1 MIVTS
6 VGCPALRQLKLC
18 CHAVKHFRPTCQW
31 RETEGLKAYIFVDD
45 ESRIIETHFHF
56 IDSIIV
62 FLTMIIE
69 NVEALKSWLAKLL
82 EPICDADPSALANY
96 VVALVK
102 KDKPEKDLKA
112 LCADQLEVFLQ
123 KETTGFVD
131 KLFESL
137 TTKNYLGN
145 PAAKEVP
152 KEEVKPPA
160 VKAETVEAETL
171 EEERENR
178 RRRSPLR
185 NRPDF
190 NDARGRDDRRRDER
204 KRRDFDRH
212 GKSGGESNRERERHE
227 RRRGSPRG
235 RSYSRSLSRSRSG
248 SRGKSR
254 DREHRGGRDFKS
266 KFELERKDTDCYN
279 SSNKSGSQQQQQQQ
293 QQHPPPLLPLPTPP
307 HQFSSTSSAGVSGA
321 GGVPIVTPAH
331 LPDSTTDSWSGYYGT
346 QRLDGAGK
354 TFGSKSVSLK
364 QRCRDYDEKGFCV
377 RGDLCPFDHGN
388 DPLIVDDVNLPN
400 MIPFPPPPVMPPTG
414 LPRPP
419 ITEPPPPL
427 RMPAMPP
434 FGQPPPPGV
443 FPMSGPP
450 LIATSGI
457 DTPNHQTAI
466 TSSPPIGPP
475 GVGRPPPTLPPPPSP
490 SSSVSLRPQYVQSE
504 YNYDPEGYNPESP
517 GLTAA
522 GRNPYRQFIPRVQT
536 QRSNLIGLTSNEG
549 QGSRAANIVIQTEPA
564 TAASTPGNNV
574 CRFNAEQDNRKR
586 TIGPST
592 AEGPIVKKPW
602 MEKPNFNNQHKNT
615 FPKRCYY
622 VNTKLEVRKIPRDLN
637 NIAKL
642 NEHFSK
648 FGTIVNIQVVFGGD
662 PEAALIQYTKN
673 EEARRA
679 ISSTEAVLNNRFIR
693 VYWHREPGTNVTGLQ
708 EQSSGSQP
716 AGSAASPALLQQ
728 QQQHGN
734 MHKGIKQHSP
744 AAYVLNNIVPK
755 HCVPALPG
763 LAAGTR
769 LDGLNPNADALT
781 VVPAL
786 TNPQKSPYTSTGL
799 KSSSK
804 SFGRTGKALEAQEV
818 LKKKQEAIKL
828 QQDMRKKKQE
838 MLKTQMECQKAL
850 INRLDKNRG
859 MKPEERANI
868 MKTLKELTEKIAQLQ
883 NEMNPASQAQKELLD
898 AELDFH
904 KKMSSGEDTTDLKR
918 KLGQLQVE
926 ATRLG
931 LIRSPAGRGRGRGK
945 MALEP
950 GLVHVGRGR
959 GRSREMMARCGS
971 VNRMVVD
978 HRPRALAI
986 LGVTQE
992 EKEELM
998 PHFVNFG
1005 EIEDFRDQDAN
1016 SVVMTFKTRSEAENA
1031 ANQGA
1036 KFKGRVLQISW
1047 YKPKTPSVATEPEEE
1062 EAKDDDTTKEAS
1074 SYLPGEEEEEEEEDD
1089 DEDDEYESRS
1099 WRR

>member
-1 MIVTS
+1 M
-6 VGCPALRQLKLC
+6 L
-18 CHAVKHFRPTCQW
+18 
-31 RETEGLKAYIFVDD
+31 
-45 ESRIIETHFHF
+45 
-56 IDSIIV
+56 ID
-62 FLTMIIE
+62 

-102 KDKPEKDLKA
+102 KDKPESELKA
-112 LCADQLEVFLQ
+112 LCADQLDVFLQ
-123 KETTGFVD
+123 KETVGFVD

-145 PAAKEVP
+145 PPAKETP
-152 KEEVKPPA
+152 KEEVKQPP
-160 VKAETVEAETL
+160 VKLDVVEAETA

-185 NRPDF
+185 NRSDF
-190 NDARGRDDRRRDER
+190 NDSRSRDDRRRDER

-212 GKSGGESNRERERHE
+212 GKSGSDSHRERERHE

-235 RSYSRSLSRSRSG
+235 RSYSRSRSRSRSG

-254 DREHRGGRDFKS
+254 DREHRGGRDFKPNNQRQDGDS
-266 KFELERKDTDCYN
+266 GKPFG
-279 SSNKSGSQQQQQQQ
+279 NKN
-293 QQHPPPLLPLPTPP
+293 
-307 HQFSSTSSAGVSGA
+307 A
-321 GGVPIVTPAH
+321 
-331 LPDSTTDSWSGYYGT
+331 
-346 QRLDGAGK
+346 
-354 TFGSKSVSLK
+354 SLK

-377 RGDLCPFDHGN
+377 RA
-388 DPLIVDDVNLPN
+388 
-400 MIPFPPPPVMPPTG
+400 G
-414 LPRPP
+414 LPMPP
-419 ITEPPPPL
+419 ITEPPPSL
-427 RMPAMPP
+427 RIPSMPP
-434 FGQPPPPGV
+434 PYGQPPPPGI
-443 FPMSGPP
+443 FPMPRPP

-457 DTPNHQTAI
+457 DTPNHQSAI

-475 GVGRPPPTLPPPPSP
+475 GVGMPPTLPPPRPPPPS
-490 SSSVSLRPQYVQSE
+490 SASSVSLRPQYVQSE

-517 GLTAA
+517 GLTT
-522 GRNPYRQFIPRVQT
+522 GRNSYRQFIPRVQT
-536 QRSNLIGLTSNEG
+536 QRSNLIGLTSSEG
-549 QGSRAANIVIQTEPA
+549 QSSRAANIVIQTEPA
-564 TAASTPGNNV
+564 TSASTPGSNV
-574 CRFNAEQDNRKR
+574 SRFNAEQDNRKR
-586 TIGPST
+586 SMGPNA
-592 AEGPIVKKPW
+592 AEGPPAKKPW
-602 MEKPNFNNQHKNT
+602 MDKPGFNNQHKT
-615 FPKRCYY
+615 SFPKRNHY
-622 VNTKLEVRKIPRDLN
+622 VNTKLEVRKIPRELN

-662 PEAALIQYTKN
+662 PEAALIQYTMN

-679 ISSTEAVLNNRFIR
+679 ISSIEAVLNNRFIR
-693 VYWHREPGTNVTGLQ
+693 VYWHRESGANTTGLQQQ
-708 EQSSGSQP
+708 EQSSGTQL
-716 AGSAASPALLQQ
+716 AASGLSQGP
-728 QQQHGN
+728 QHSSL
-734 MHKGIKQHSP
+734 HKGIKQHNP
-744 AAYVLNNIVPK
+744 AAYVLNKIVPK
-755 HCVPALPG
+755 HRLPAAPVTTATSKPDSLSPSS
-763 LAAGTR
+763 
-769 LDGLNPNADALT
+769 DT
-781 VVPAL
+781 VTVASAL
-786 TNPQKSPYTSTGL
+786 TNIQKGPYISTSL

-804 SFGRTGKALEAQEV
+804 SLGKTAKALEAQEV
-818 LKKKQEAIKL
+818 LKKKQEALKL
-828 QQDMRKKKQE
+828 QQDMTKKKQE
-838 MLKTQMECQKAL
+838 MLKTQIECQKAL
-850 INRLDKNRG
+850 INRLEKNRG
-859 MKPEERANI
+859 MKPEERANV

-883 NEMNPASQAQKELLD
+883 NEMNPASQASSAKPNHSQPKTKTDAQKELLD

-904 KKMSSGEDTTDLKR
+904 KKMNTGEDTTDLKR

-931 LIRSPAGRGRGRGK
+931 LIRPPAGRGRGRGK

-950 GLVHVGRGR
+950 GAMHMSRGR
-959 GRSREMMARCGS
+959 GRSRDMMARSGT

-998 PHFVNFG
+998 PHFVKFG
-1005 EIEDFRDQDAN
+1005 EIEDLRDQDAT

-1047 YKPKTPSVATEPEEE
+1047 YKPKIPSVSAEPEEE
-1062 EAKDDDTTKEAS
+1062 EAKEEDNAKEAS

>member
-1 MIVTS
+1 
-6 VGCPALRQLKLC
+6 
-18 CHAVKHFRPTCQW
+18 
-31 RETEGLKAYIFVDD
+31 
-45 ESRIIETHFHF
+45 
-56 IDSIIV
+56 
-62 FLTMIIE
+62 MIIE

-102 KDKPEKDLKA
+102 KDKPEKELKA
-112 LCADQLEVFLQ
+112 LCADQLDVFLQ
-123 KETTGFVD
+123 KETVGFVD
-131 KLFESL
+131 KLFECL

-145 PAAKEVP
+145 PAAKEAP
-152 KEEVKPPA
+152 KEEIKPPA
-160 VKAETVEAETL
+160 AKSDVVEVRIVG
-171 EEERENR
+171 RELVWPHLN
-178 RRRSPLR
+178 SE
-185 NRPDF
+185 NKY
-190 NDARGRDDRRRDER
+190 RDDRRRDDR

-212 GKSGGESNRERERHE
+212 GKSSSDSHRERERHE

-235 RSYSRSLSRSRSG
+235 RSYSRSRSRSRSRSG

-266 KFELERKDTDCYN
+266 KFEVERKDTDGYN
-279 SSNKSGSQQQQQQQ
+279 SSATSGSQQQ
-293 QQHPPPLLPLPTPP
+293 HPSPLLPLPTPP
-307 HQFSSTSSAGVSGA
+307 HPFSSSSSSSAGVSGP
-321 GGVPIVTPAH
+321 GGGPVATPAH
-331 LPDSTTDSWSGYYGT
+331 LPDSTTDSWSGYYGA
-346 QRLDGAGK
+346 QRQDGVGK
-354 TFGSKSVSLK
+354 PFSNKTPSLK

-377 RGDLCPFDHGN
+377 RGDLCPFDHGS

-400 MIPFPPPPVMPPTG
+400 MIPFPPPPVMPPAG
-414 LPRPP
+414 LPMPP

-427 RMPAMPP
+427 RMPSMPP
-434 FGQPPPPGV
+434 YGQPPPPGV
-443 FPMSGPP
+443 FPMTGPP

-457 DTPNHQTAI
+457 DTPNHQSAI
-466 TSSPPIGPP
+466 TSSPSIGPP
-475 GVGRPPPTLPPPPSP
+475 GVGLPPTLPPPPPPPPP
-490 SSSVSLRPQYVQSE
+490 SSASSVSLRPQYVQSE

-517 GLTAA
+517 GLTTA
-522 GRNPYRQFIPRVQT
+522 GRNQYRQFIPRVQT

-564 TAASTPGNNV
+564 TVPSTPGNNAT
-574 CRFNAEQDNRKR
+574 RFNTEQDSRKR

-592 AEGPIVKKPW
+592 TDGPAAKKPW
-602 MEKPNFNNQHKNT
+602 MDKPNFNNQHKNI
-615 FPKRCYY
+615 FPKRNHY
-622 VNTKLEVRKIPRDLN
+622 VNTKLEVRKIPRELN
-637 NIAKL
+637 NITKL

-679 ISSTEAVLNNRFIR
+679 ISSIEAVLNNRFIR
-693 VYWHREPGTNVTGLQ
+693 VYWHREPGTNATGQ
-708 EQSSGSQP
+708 QDQSAGIQA
-716 AGSAASPALLQQ
+716 AGSAPSQVAS
-728 QQQHGN
+728 
-734 MHKGIKQHSP
+734 
-744 AAYVLNNIVPK
+744 
-755 HCVPALPG
+755 
-763 LAAGTR
+763 
-769 LDGLNPNADALT
+769 
-781 VVPAL
+781 AL
-786 TNPQKSPYTSTGL
+786 TNTQKSSYASIAL

-804 SFGRTGKALEAQEV
+804 SLGKTGKALEAQEA
-818 LKKKQEAIKL
+818 LKKKQEALKL

-838 MLKTQMECQKAL
+838 MLQTQIECQKAL
-850 INRLDKNRG
+850 INRLEKNRG

-868 MKTLKELTEKIAQLQ
+868 MKTLKELTEKITQMQ
-883 NEMNPASQAQKELLD
+883 NEMNPASQVLPGGKPNHSQPKTKTDAQKELLD

-931 LIRSPAGRGRGRGK
+931 LIRPPAGRGRGRGK
-945 MALEP
+945 MAAEP
-950 GLVHVGRGR
+950 GAMHVGRGR
-959 GRSREMMARCGS
+959 SRSRDMMARGGA

-998 PHFVNFG
+998 PHFVKFG
-1005 EIEDFRDQDAN
+1005 EIEELRDQDAT

-1036 KFKGRVLQISW
+1036 KFKGRILQISW
-1047 YKPKTPSVATEPEEE
+1047 YKPKTPSVTTEPEEE
-1062 EAKDDDTTKEAS
+1062 EAKDEDNT
-1074 SYLPGEEEEEEEEDD
+1074 EEEEEEEDD

>member
-1 MIVTS
+1 
-6 VGCPALRQLKLC
+6 
-18 CHAVKHFRPTCQW
+18 
-31 RETEGLKAYIFVDD
+31 
-45 ESRIIETHFHF
+45 
-56 IDSIIV
+56 
-62 FLTMIIE
+62 MIIE

-102 KDKPEKDLKA
+102 KDKPEKELKA
-112 LCADQLEVFLQ
+112 LCADQLDVFLQ

-131 KLFESL
+131 KLFECL

-145 PAAKEVP
+145 PAAKEAP

-160 VKAETVEAETL
+160 VKSDVVEAETP

-185 NRPDF
+185 NRSDF
-190 NDARGRDDRRRDER
+190 NESRSRDDRRRDER

-212 GKSGGESNRERERHE
+212 LKSVSDSHREWERHE

-235 RSYSRSLSRSRSG
+235 RSYSRSRSRSRSG

-279 SSNKSGSQQQQQQQ
+279 SSTTSGSQQQQQQQQ

-307 HQFSSTSSAGVSGA
+307 HPFSSSSSAGVSGA
-321 GGVPIVTPAH
+321 GGVPIATAAH

-346 QRLDGAGK
+346 QRQDGVAK
-354 TFGSKSVSLK
+354 PFINKVASLK

-400 MIPFPPPPVMPPTG
+400 MIPFPPPPVMPPVG
-414 LPRPP
+414 LPMPP

-427 RMPAMPP
+427 RMPSMPP
-434 FGQPPPPGV
+434 YGQPPPPGV
-443 FPMSGPP
+443 FPMAGPP

-457 DTPNHQTAI
+457 DTPNHQSAI

-475 GVGRPPPTLPPPPSP
+475 GVGLPPTLLPPPPPPPPPSS

-536 QRSNLIGLTSNEG
+536 QRSNLIGLTSSEG

-564 TAASTPGNNV
+564 TAASTPGSNMS
-574 CRFNAEQDNRKR
+574 RFNTEQDNRKR
-586 TIGPST
+586 TMGPST
-592 AEGPIVKKPW
+592 AEGPAAKKPW
-602 MEKPNFNNQHKNT
+602 MEKPGFNNQHKSS
-615 FPKRCYY
+615 FPKRYHY
-622 VNTKLEVRKIPRDLN
+622 VNTKLEVRKIPRELN
-637 NIAKL
+637 NITKL

-693 VYWHREPGTNVTGLQ
+693 VYWHREPGTNATGLQQQ
-708 EQSSGSQP
+708 EQSSGSLA
-716 AGSAASPALLQQ
+716 AGSAPGQAP
-728 QQQHGN
+728 QHGN
-734 MHKGIKQHSP
+734 MHKQGIKQHNP
-744 AAYVLNNIVPK
+744 AAYVLNNTQPK
-755 HCVPALPG
+755 HRLLA
-763 LAAGTR
+763 AAGTTATTKP
-769 LDGLNPNADALT
+769 DSLNPNTEAVT

-786 TNPQKSPYTSTGL
+786 TNTQKGSYSSTAL

-804 SFGRTGKALEAQEV
+804 SLGKTGKALEAQEV
-818 LKKKQEAIKL
+818 LKKKQEALKL

-838 MLKTQMECQKAL
+838 MLKTQIECQKAL
-850 INRLDKNRG
+850 INRLEKNRG

-883 NEMNPASQAQKELLD
+883 NEMHPASQVSSAKPNHSQHKTKTDAQKELLD

-931 LIRSPAGRGRGRGK
+931 LIRPQAGRGRGRGK
-945 MALEP
+945 MALEL
-950 GLVHVGRGR
+950 GSMHVGRGR
-959 GRSREMMARCGS
+959 GRS
-971 VNRMVVD
+971 RMVVD

-998 PHFVNFG
+998 PHFVKFG
-1005 EIEDFRDQDAN
+1005 EIEDVRDQDAN
-1016 SVVMTFKTRSEAENA
+1016 SVVMTFKTRNEAENA

-1047 YKPKTPSVATEPEEE
+1047 YKPKTPSVTTEPEEE
-1062 EAKDDDTTKEAS
+1062 EAKDEDNTEAS
-1074 SYLPGEEEEEEEEDD
+1074 SYLPGEEEEEEEEEDD

>member
-1 MIVTS
+1 LS
-6 VGCPALRQLKLC
+6 CRN
-18 CHAVKHFRPTCQW
+18 
-31 RETEGLKAYIFVDD
+31 
-45 ESRIIETHFHF
+45 
-56 IDSIIV
+56 IDSP
-62 FLTMIIE
+62 F
-69 NVEALKSWLAKLL
+69 EAKV
-82 EPICDADPSALANY
+82 CDADPSALANY

-102 KDKPEKDLKA
+102 KDKPEKELKA
-112 LCADQLEVFLQ
+112 LCADQLDVFLQ
-123 KETTGFVD
+123 KETVGFVD
-131 KLFESL
+131 KLFECL

-145 PAAKEVP
+145 PAAKEAP
-152 KEEVKPPA
+152 KEEIKPPA
-160 VKAETVEAETL
+160 VKSDVVEVSW
-171 EEERENR
+171 ERCFWPHLN
-178 RRRSPLR
+178 
-185 NRPDF
+185 PD
-190 NDARGRDDRRRDER
+190 NKYRDDRRRDER

-212 GKSGGESNRERERHE
+212 GKSSSDSHRERERHE

-235 RSYSRSLSRSRSG
+235 RSYSRSRSRSRSRSG

-254 DREHRGGRDFKS
+254 DREHRGDFKS
-266 KFELERKDTDCYN
+266 KFEVERKDTDAYN
-279 SSNKSGSQQQQQQQ
+279 SSTTSGSQQQ
-293 QQHPPPLLPLPTPP
+293 HPSPLLPLPLPLPTPP
-307 HQFSSTSSAGVSGA
+307 HPFSSSSSSSAG
-321 GGVPIVTPAH
+321 GGPVATLAH

-346 QRLDGAGK
+346 QRQDGVGK
-354 TFGSKSVSLK
+354 PFSNKSASLK

-377 RGDLCPFDHGN
+377 RGDLCPFDHGS

-400 MIPFPPPPVMPPTG
+400 IIPFPPPPVMPPTG
-414 LPRPP
+414 LPMPP
-419 ITEPPPPL
+419 ITEPPPSL
-427 RMPAMPP
+427 RMPSMPP
-434 FGQPPPPGV
+434 YGQPPPPGI
-443 FPMSGPP
+443 FPMAGPP

-457 DTPNHQTAI
+457 DTPNHQSAI

-475 GVGRPPPTLPPPPSP
+475 GVGLPPTLPPPPPPPPPSS

-536 QRSNLIGLTSNEG
+536 QRSNLIGLTSSEG

-564 TAASTPGNNV
+564 TATSTPGSNAT
-574 CRFNAEQDNRKR
+574 RFNTEQDSRKR
-586 TIGPST
+586 TIGPIT
-592 AEGPIVKKPW
+592 TDGPAAKKPW
-602 MEKPNFNNQHKNT
+602 MEKPSFNNQHKGI
-615 FPKRCYY
+615 FPKRNHY

-637 NIAKL
+637 NITKL

-679 ISSTEAVLNNRFIR
+679 ISSIEAVLNNRFIR
-693 VYWHREPGTNVTGLQ
+693 VYWHREPGTNTTGQ
-708 EQSSGSQP
+708 QDQSSGSQA
-716 AGSAASPALLQQ
+716 AGS
-728 QQQHGN
+728 
-734 MHKGIKQHSP
+734 GIKQHNP
-744 AAYVLNNIVPK
+744 AAYVLNKTVPK
-755 HCVPALPG
+755 QHLTA
-763 LAAGTR
+763 AAGTIATTKP
-769 LDGLNPNADALT
+769 DTLNPNTDT

-786 TNPQKSPYTSTGL
+786 TNTQKSSYTPTAL

-804 SFGRTGKALEAQEV
+804 SLGKTGKALEAQEA
-818 LKKKQEAIKL
+818 LKKKQEALKL

-838 MLKTQMECQKAL
+838 MLKTQIECQKAL
-850 INRLDKNRG
+850 INRLEKNRG

-868 MKTLKELTEKIAQLQ
+868 MKTLKELTEKITQMQ
-883 NEMNPASQAQKELLD
+883 NEMNPASQVLPGGKTNHSQPKTKTDAQKELLD

-926 ATRLG
+926 VIHA
-931 LIRSPAGRGRGRGK
+931 SGRNRD
-945 MALEP
+945 
-950 GLVHVGRGR
+950 
-959 GRSREMMARCGS
+959 MMARGGV

-998 PHFVNFG
+998 PHFVKFG
-1005 EIEDFRDQDAN
+1005 EIEELRDQDAN

-1047 YKPKTPSVATEPEEE
+1047 YKPKTPSVTTEPEEE
-1062 EAKDDDTTKEAS
+1062 EAKD
-1074 SYLPGEEEEEEEEDD
+1074 EDNAVRHIT
-1089 DEDDEYESRS
+1089 YKHT
-1099 WRR
+1099 

>member
-1 MIVTS
+1 
-6 VGCPALRQLKLC
+6 
-18 CHAVKHFRPTCQW
+18 
-31 RETEGLKAYIFVDD
+31 
-45 ESRIIETHFHF
+45 
-56 IDSIIV
+56 
-62 FLTMIIE
+62 MIIE

-102 KDKPEKDLKA
+102 KDKPEKELKA
-112 LCADQLEVFLQ
+112 LCADQLDVFLQ

-131 KLFESL
+131 KLFECL
-137 TTKNYLGN
+137 TTKNYLGI

-160 VKAETVEAETL
+160 VKSDVVEAENP

-185 NRPDF
+185 NF
-190 NDARGRDDRRRDER
+190 NESRSRDDRRRDER

-212 GKSGGESNRERERHE
+212 GKSGNDSHRERE

-235 RSYSRSLSRSRSG
+235 RSYSRSRSRSRSG

-279 SSNKSGSQQQQQQQ
+279 SSNTSGSQQQ
-293 QQHPPPLLPLPTPP
+293 HPSPLLPTPP
-307 HQFSSTSSAGVSGA
+307 HPFSSSPSAGVSGP
-321 GGVPIVTPAH
+321 GGVPVVTPAH

-346 QRLDGAGK
+346 QRQDVVCKPFSNK
-354 TFGSKSVSLK
+354 TVTLK

-400 MIPFPPPPVMPPTG
+400 MIPFPPPPVMPPAG
-414 LPRPP
+414 LPMPP

-434 FGQPPPPGV
+434 YGQPPPPGV
-443 FPMSGPP
+443 FPMTGPP
-450 LIATSGI
+450 LIVTSGI

-475 GVGRPPPTLPPPPSP
+475 GVGLPPTLPPPPPPPSS

-522 GRNPYRQFIPRVQT
+522 GRNPYRQFIPRVHT

-564 TAASTPGNNV
+564 TAASTPGSNMS
-574 CRFNAEQDNRKR
+574 RFNTEQDSRKR
-586 TIGPST
+586 TVVPST
-592 AEGPIVKKPW
+592 AEGPAAKKSW
-602 MEKPNFNNQHKNT
+602 LEKPSFNNQHKNT
-615 FPKRCYY
+615 FPKRYHY
-622 VNTKLEVRKIPRDLN
+622 VNTKLEVRKIPRELN
-637 NIAKL
+637 NITKL

-679 ISSTEAVLNNRFIR
+679 ISSIEAVLNNRFIR
-693 VYWHREPGTNVTGLQ
+693 VYWHREPGTNNTGLQ
-708 EQSSGSQP
+708 QPEQSSGSQL
-716 AGSAASPALLQQ
+716 AGSVPNQGLQ
-728 QQQHGN
+728 HSN

-744 AAYVLNNIVPK
+744 AAYVLNKTVPK
-755 HCVPALPG
+755 HHQQALPG
-763 LAAGTR
+763 VTVATKPGS
-769 LDGLNPNADALT
+769 LNTDAVT

-786 TNPQKSPYTSTGL
+786 TNTQKGPYTSTAL

-804 SFGRTGKALEAQEV
+804 SFGKTGKALEAQEV
-818 LKKKQEAIKL
+818 LKKKQEALKL
-828 QQDMRKKKQE
+828 QQDMRKQKQE
-838 MLKTQMECQKAL
+838 MLKTQIECQKAL
-850 INRLDKNRG
+850 INRLEKNRG

-904 KKMSSGEDTTDLKR
+904 KKMTSGEDTTDLKR

-931 LIRSPAGRGRGRGK
+931 LIRPPAGRGRGRGK
-945 MALEP
+945 MALEH
-950 GLVHVGRGR
+950 GSVHVGRGR
-959 GRSREMMARCGS
+959 GRSREVMARSGT

-992 EKEELM
+992 EKDELM
-998 PHFVNFG
+998 PHFVKFG
-1005 EIEDFRDQDAN
+1005 EVEDVRDHDAN

-1047 YKPKTPSVATEPEEE
+1047 YKPKTPSVTTEPEEE
-1062 EAKDDDTTKEAS
+1062 EAKDEDNAKEAS
-1074 SYLPGEEEEEEEEDD
+1074 SYLPGEEEEEEEDD

>member
-1 MIVTS
+1 
-6 VGCPALRQLKLC
+6 
-18 CHAVKHFRPTCQW
+18 
-31 RETEGLKAYIFVDD
+31 
-45 ESRIIETHFHF
+45 
-56 IDSIIV
+56 
-62 FLTMIIE
+62 MIIE

-102 KDKPEKDLKA
+102 KDKSEKDLKA
-112 LCADQLEVFLQ
+112 LCADQLDVFLQ

-145 PAAKEVP
+145 PPAKEVP

-160 VKAETVEAETL
+160 VKADGVEFFPLKAETP
-171 EEERENR
+171 EEERGIR

-185 NRPDF
+185 NRADF

-212 GKSGGESNRERERHE
+212 LKSGSESIRERERHE

-235 RSYSRSLSRSRSG
+235 RSYSRSPSRSRSG

-254 DREHRGGRDFKS
+254 DMEHRGGRDFKS
-266 KFELERKDTDCYN
+266 KFELERKDADCFN
-279 SSNKSGSQQQQQQQ
+279 SSNTSGSQQQ
-293 QQHPPPLLPLPTPP
+293 HPSPLLPLPTPLHP
-307 HQFSSTSSAGVSGA
+307 FSSPSSAGVSVA
-321 GGVPIVTPAH
+321 GGLPVATPVH
-331 LPDSTTDSWSGYYGT
+331 LPDSTTDSWSGYYSS
-346 QRLDGAGK
+346 QRQDGVGK
-354 TFGSKSVSLK
+354 PFSNKSVSLK

-400 MIPFPPPPVMPPTG
+400 MIPFPPPPVMPPAG
-414 LPRPP
+414 LPMPP

-427 RMPAMPP
+427 RMPVMPP

-443 FPMSGPP
+443 FPMNGPP

-457 DTPNHQTAI
+457 DTANHQTAI
-466 TSSPPIGPP
+466 TSSPPIRPP
-475 GVGRPPPTLPPPPSP
+475 GVGMAPTHPPPPLPPS

-564 TAASTPGNNV
+564 TAASTPGNSAL
-574 CRFNAEQDNRKR
+574 RFNTEQDTRKR
-586 TIGPST
+586 TMGPSV
-592 AEGPIVKKPW
+592 AEAPTVKKPW
-602 MEKPNFNNQHKNT
+602 MEKPTFNNQHKNT
-615 FPKRCYY
+615 FPKRYHY

-637 NIAKL
+637 NITKL

-693 VYWHREPGTNVTGLQ
+693 VYWHREPGTNATGLQ
-708 EQSSGSQP
+708 EQSSGSQV
-716 AGSAASPALLQQ
+716 AGSAPCQAL
-728 QQQHGN
+728 QHSN
-734 MHKGIKQHSP
+734 MHTGIKQHSP
-744 AAYVLNNIVPK
+744 AAYVLNKTVPK
-755 HCVPALPG
+755 HRMPVLPG
-763 LAAGTR
+763 FTATIKP
-769 LDGLNPNADALT
+769 DSLNPNTDAVT
-781 VVPAL
+781 VASAL
-786 TNPQKSPYTSTGL
+786 MNTQKSPYASPAL

-804 SFGRTGKALEAQEV
+804 SFGKTGKALEAQEI
-818 LKKKQEAIKL
+818 LKKKQEALKL

-838 MLKTQMECQKAL
+838 MLKTQIECQKAL
-850 INRLDKNRG
+850 INRLEKNRG
-859 MKPEERANI
+859 MKPEERANT
-868 MKTLKELTEKIAQLQ
+868 MKTLKELTEKIAHLQ
-883 NEMNPASQAQKELLD
+883 NEMNPASQVSSAKPNHGQSKTKTDAQKELLD

-926 ATRLG
+926 ATWLG
-931 LIRSPAGRGRGRGK
+931 LIRPPAGRGRGRGK
-945 MALEP
+945 MALDP
-950 GLVHVGRGR
+950 GLAHVGRGR
-959 GRSREMMARCGS
+959 GRSREMMARSGT

-1005 EIEDFRDQDAN
+1005 EVEDVRDQDAN

-1047 YKPKTPSVATEPEEE
+1047 YKPKTPLVTTEPEVE
-1062 EAKDDDTTKEAS
+1062 EAKDEDNTKES
-1074 SYLPGEEEEEEEEDD
+1074 TSYLPGGEVEEEEEDD

>member
-1 MIVTS
+1 
-6 VGCPALRQLKLC
+6 
-18 CHAVKHFRPTCQW
+18 
-31 RETEGLKAYIFVDD
+31 
-45 ESRIIETHFHF
+45 
-56 IDSIIV
+56 
-62 FLTMIIE
+62 MIIE

-102 KDKPEKDLKA
+102 KDKPEKELKA
-112 LCADQLEVFLQ
+112 LCADQLDVFLQ

-131 KLFESL
+131 KLFECL

-145 PAAKEVP
+145 PPAKESP
-152 KEEVKPPA
+152 KEEVKPTA
-160 VKAETVEAETL
+160 VKSDVVEAETL

-185 NRPDF
+185 SRPDF
-190 NDARGRDDRRRDER
+190 SESRSRDDRRRDER

-212 GKSGGESNRERERHE
+212 GKSGSDSHRERERHE

-235 RSYSRSLSRSRSG
+235 RSYSRSRSRSRSG

-266 KFELERKDTDCYN
+266 KFEVERKDTDGYN
-279 SSNKSGSQQQQQQQ
+279 SSTTSNSQQQ
-293 QQHPPPLLPLPTPP
+293 HTSPLLPLPTPP
-307 HQFSSTSSAGVSGA
+307 HPFSSSSSSSTGVSGA
-321 GGVPIVTPAH
+321 GGVPIATPAH

-346 QRLDGAGK
+346 QRQDGVGK
-354 TFGSKSVSLK
+354 PFNNKSGSLK

-388 DPLIVDDVNLPN
+388 DPLIVDDVNLPS
-400 MIPFPPPPVMPPTG
+400 MIPFPPPPVMPPAG
-414 LPRPP
+414 LAMPP
-419 ITEPPPPL
+419 ITEPPPSL
-427 RMPAMPP
+427 RMPSMPP
-434 FGQPPPPGV
+434 YGQPPPPGI
-443 FPMSGPP
+443 FPMTGPP

-457 DTPNHQTAI
+457 DTPNHQSAI

-475 GVGRPPPTLPPPPSP
+475 GVGLPPTLPPPTPPPPPSS

-522 GRNPYRQFIPRVQT
+522 GRNSYRQFIPRVQT

-564 TAASTPGNNV
+564 TVASTPGSNV
-574 CRFNAEQDNRKR
+574 SRFNTEQDNRKR
-586 TIGPST
+586 TIAPST
-592 AEGPIVKKPW
+592 TDGPAAKKPW
-602 MEKPNFNNQHKNT
+602 MEKPNFNNQHKSS
-615 FPKRCYY
+615 FPKRNHY
-622 VNTKLEVRKIPRDLN
+622 VNTKLEVRKIPRELN
-637 NIAKL
+637 NITKL

-693 VYWHREPGTNVTGLQ
+693 VYWHREPGTNSTGLQ
-708 EQSSGSQP
+708 QQEQTTGSQA
-716 AGSAASPALLQQ
+716 AGSAPSQGP
-728 QQQHGN
+728 QHSN
-734 MHKGIKQHSP
+734 MHKGIKQHNP
-744 AAYVLNNIVPK
+744 AAYVLNKTLPK
-755 HCVPALPG
+755 HRLQA
-763 LAAGTR
+763 AAGTTATTKA
-769 LDGLNPNADALT
+769 DSVTPNTDAVT
-781 VVPAL
+781 VAHSL
-786 TNPQKSPYTSTGL
+786 TNAQKGPYVSTTL

-804 SFGRTGKALEAQEV
+804 SLGKMGNTLEAQDV
-818 LKKKQEAIKL
+818 LKKKQEALKL

-838 MLKTQMECQKAL
+838 MLKTQIDCQKAL
-850 INRLDKNRG
+850 INRLEKNRG
-859 MKPEERANI
+859 MKPEERAKI
-868 MKTLKELTEKIAQLQ
+868 MKTLKDLADKITQLQ
-883 NEMNPASQAQKELLD
+883 NEMNPASQVSGTKTNHSQAKTKTDAQKELLD
-898 AELDFH
+898 AQLDFH

-918 KLGQLQVE
+918 KLGQLEVE

-931 LIRSPAGRGRGRGK
+931 LIRPLAGRGRGRGK
-945 MALEP
+945 MSVEP
-950 GLVHVGRGR
+950 GSMHVGRGR
-959 GRSREMMARCGS
+959 GRSREMLARGGA

-986 LGVTQE
+986 LGVSQE

-998 PHFVNFG
+998 PHFVKFG
-1005 EIEDFRDQDAN
+1005 EIEDLRDQDAN

-1047 YKPKTPSVATEPEEE
+1047 YKPKTPSVTTEPEEE
-1062 EAKDDDTTKEAS
+1062 EVKDEDNTKEGS
-1074 SYLPGEEEEEEEEDD
+1074 SYLPEEEEEEEEDD

>member
-1 MIVTS
+1 
-6 VGCPALRQLKLC
+6 
-18 CHAVKHFRPTCQW
+18 
-31 RETEGLKAYIFVDD
+31 
-45 ESRIIETHFHF
+45 
-56 IDSIIV
+56 
-62 FLTMIIE
+62 MIIE

-102 KDKPEKDLKA
+102 KDKPEKELKA
-112 LCADQLEVFLQ
+112 LCADQLDVFLQ
-123 KETTGFVD
+123 KETVGFVD
-131 KLFESL
+131 KLFEFVLETYSSL
-137 TTKNYLGN
+137 NAPTRQ
-145 PAAKEVP
+145 PH
-152 KEEVKPPA
+152 
-160 VKAETVEAETL
+160 
-171 EEERENR
+171 
-178 RRRSPLR
+178 RS
-185 NRPDF
+185 
-190 NDARGRDDRRRDER
+190 RDDRRRDDR

-212 GKSGGESNRERERHE
+212 GKSSSDSHRERERHE

-235 RSYSRSLSRSRSG
+235 RSYSRSRSRSRSRSG

-254 DREHRGGRDFKS
+254 DREHRGGRGEKS
-266 KFELERKDTDCYN
+266 KFEVERKDTDGYN
-279 SSNKSGSQQQQQQQ
+279 SSATSGSQQQ
-293 QQHPPPLLPLPTPP
+293 HPSPLLPLPTPP
-307 HQFSSTSSAGVSGA
+307 HPFSSSSSSSAGVSGP
-321 GGVPIVTPAH
+321 GGGPVATPAH
-331 LPDSTTDSWSGYYGT
+331 LPDSTTDSWSGYYGA
-346 QRLDGAGK
+346 QRQDGVGK
-354 TFGSKSVSLK
+354 PFSNKTPSLK

-377 RGDLCPFDHGN
+377 RGDLCPFDHGS

-400 MIPFPPPPVMPPTG
+400 MIPFPPPPVMPPAG
-414 LPRPP
+414 LPMPP

-427 RMPAMPP
+427 RMPSMPP
-434 FGQPPPPGV
+434 YGQPPPPGV
-443 FPMSGPP
+443 FPMTVQTTHSLTLGLVSPSGPP

-457 DTPNHQTAI
+457 DTPNHQSAI
-466 TSSPPIGPP
+466 TSSPSIGPP
-475 GVGRPPPTLPPPPSP
+475 GVGLPPTLPPPPPPPPP
-490 SSSVSLRPQYVQSE
+490 SSASSVSLRPQYVQSE

-517 GLTAA
+517 GLTTA
-522 GRNPYRQFIPRVQT
+522 GRNQYRQFIPRVQT

-564 TAASTPGNNV
+564 TVPSTPGNNAT
-574 CRFNAEQDNRKR
+574 RFNTEQDSRKR

-592 AEGPIVKKPW
+592 TDGPAAKKPW
-602 MEKPNFNNQHKNT
+602 MDKPNFNNQHKNI
-615 FPKRCYY
+615 FPKRNHY
-622 VNTKLEVRKIPRDLN
+622 VNTKLEVRKIPRELN
-637 NIAKL
+637 NITKL

-679 ISSTEAVLNNRFIR
+679 ISSIEAVLNNRFIR
-693 VYWHREPGTNVTGLQ
+693 VYWHREPGTNATGQ
-708 EQSSGSQP
+708 QDQS
-716 AGSAASPALLQQ
+716 AGIQA
-728 QQQHGN
+728 
-734 MHKGIKQHSP
+734 GIKQHNP
-744 AAYVLNNIVPK
+744 AAYVLNKTVPK
-755 HCVPALPG
+755 HHLTA
-763 LAAGTR
+763 AAGTTAPAKP
-769 LDGLNPNADALT
+769 DSLNPNTDT
-781 VVPAL
+781 VTVRFYLSLAEYMF
-786 TNPQKSPYTSTGL
+786 SL

-804 SFGRTGKALEAQEV
+804 SLGKTGKALEAQEA
-818 LKKKQEAIKL
+818 LKKKQEALKL

-838 MLKTQMECQKAL
+838 MLQTQIECQKAL
-850 INRLDKNRG
+850 INRLEKNRG

-868 MKTLKELTEKIAQLQ
+868 MKTLKELTEKITQMQ
-883 NEMNPASQAQKELLD
+883 NEMNPASQVLPGGKPNHSQPKTKTDAQKELLD

-931 LIRSPAGRGRGRGK
+931 LIRPPAGRGRGRGK
-945 MALEP
+945 MAAEP
-950 GLVHVGRGR
+950 GAMHVGRGR
-959 GRSREMMARCGS
+959 SRSRDMMARGGA

-998 PHFVNFG
+998 PHFVKFG
-1005 EIEDFRDQDAN
+1005 EIEELRDQDAT

-1036 KFKGRVLQISW
+1036 KFKGRILQISW
-1047 YKPKTPSVATEPEEE
+1047 YKPKTPSVTTEPEEE
-1062 EAKDDDTTKEAS
+1062 EAKDEDNT
-1074 SYLPGEEEEEEEEDD
+1074 EEEEEEEDD

>member
-1 MIVTS
+1 
-6 VGCPALRQLKLC
+6 
-18 CHAVKHFRPTCQW
+18 
-31 RETEGLKAYIFVDD
+31 
-45 ESRIIETHFHF
+45 
-56 IDSIIV
+56 
-62 FLTMIIE
+62 MIIE

-102 KDKPEKDLKA
+102 KDKPEKELKA
-112 LCADQLEVFLQ
+112 LCADQLDVFLQ
-123 KETTGFVD
+123 KETMGFVD
-131 KLFESL
+131 KLFECL
-137 TTKNYLGN
+137 TTKNYLGI
-145 PAAKEVP
+145 PAAKEAP

-160 VKAETVEAETL
+160 VKSDVVEAETP

-190 NDARGRDDRRRDER
+190 NESRSRDDRRRDER

-212 GKSGGESNRERERHE
+212 GKSGSDSHRERERHE

-235 RSYSRSLSRSRSG
+235 RSYSRSRSRSRSRSG

-279 SSNKSGSQQQQQQQ
+279 SSNTSGSQ

-307 HQFSSTSSAGVSGA
+307 HPFSSSSSSSAGVSGA
-321 GGVPIVTPAH
+321 TGVPIATPAH
-331 LPDSTTDSWSGYYGT
+331 LPDSTTDSWSGYYGS
-346 QRLDGAGK
+346 QRQDGVGK
-354 TFGSKSVSLK
+354 PFSNKGASLK

-388 DPLIVDDVNLPN
+388 DPLIVDDVNLPS
-400 MIPFPPPPVMPPTG
+400 MIPFPPPPVMPPAG
-414 LPRPP
+414 LPMPP

-427 RMPAMPP
+427 RMPSMPP
-434 FGQPPPPGV
+434 YGQPPPPGV
-443 FPMSGPP
+443 FPM
-450 LIATSGI
+450 T
-457 DTPNHQTAI
+457 D
-466 TSSPPIGPP
+466 
-475 GVGRPPPTLPPPPSP
+475 
-490 SSSVSLRPQYVQSE
+490 
-504 YNYDPEGYNPESP
+504 NYDPEGYNPESP
-517 GLTAA
+517 GLTGAS
-522 GRNPYRQFIPRVQT
+522 RNQYRQFIPRVQT
-536 QRSNLIGLTSNEG
+536 QRSNLIGLTSSEG
-549 QGSRAANIVIQTEPA
+549 QGSRGTANIVIQTEPA
-564 TAASTPGNNV
+564 TVASIPGSNV
-574 CRFNAEQDNRKR
+574 SRFNTDQDNRKR
-586 TIGPST
+586 TMGPST
-592 AEGPIVKKPW
+592 TEGPAAKKPW
-602 MEKPNFNNQHKNT
+602 MEKPNFNNQHKSS
-615 FPKRCYY
+615 FPKRYHY
-622 VNTKLEVRKIPRDLN
+622 VNTKLEVRKIPRELN
-637 NIAKL
+637 NITKL

-693 VYWHREPGTNVTGLQ
+693 VYWHREPGTNATGIQQQ
-708 EQSSGSQP
+708 EQSSVSQA
-716 AGSAASPALLQQ
+716 AGSVPNQGP
-728 QQQHGN
+728 QHSSV
-734 MHKGIKQHSP
+734 HKGIKQHSP
-744 AAYVLNNIVPK
+744 AAYVLNKTVLK
-755 HCVPALPG
+755 HRLPTG
-763 LAAGTR
+763 AVVAATNK
-769 LDGLNPNADALT
+769 LDSLNPNTDAVT
-781 VVPAL
+781 VAPAL
-786 TNPQKSPYTSTGL
+786 TNTQKGPYTSTAL

-804 SFGRTGKALEAQEV
+804 SLGKTGKALEAQEV
-818 LKKKQEAIKL
+818 LKKKQEALKL

-838 MLKTQMECQKAL
+838 MLQTQIECQKAL
-850 INRLDKNRG
+850 INRLEKNRG

-883 NEMNPASQAQKELLD
+883 NEMNPNPASQVPSAKPNHSGSKTKTDVSLGHFGQAQKELLD

-926 ATRLG
+926 ASRLG
-931 LIRSPAGRGRGRGK
+931 LIRPPVGRGRGRGK

-950 GLVHVGRGR
+950 GAMHMGRGR
-959 GRSREMMARCGS
+959 GRSREMMGRSGP

-998 PHFVNFG
+998 PHFVKFG
-1005 EIEDFRDQDAN
+1005 EIEDVRDQDAN

-1047 YKPKTPSVATEPEEE
+1047 YKPKTPSVTTEPEEE
-1062 EAKDDDTTKEAS
+1062 EAKDEDNTKETS
-1074 SYLPGEEEEEEEEDD
+1074 SYLPGEEEEEEEEEDD

>member
-1 MIVTS
+1 
-6 VGCPALRQLKLC
+6 
-18 CHAVKHFRPTCQW
+18 
-31 RETEGLKAYIFVDD
+31 
-45 ESRIIETHFHF
+45 
-56 IDSIIV
+56 
-62 FLTMIIE
+62 MIIE

-102 KDKPEKDLKA
+102 KDKPEKELKA
-112 LCADQLEVFLQ
+112 LCADQLDVFLQ

-131 KLFESL
+131 KLFECL

-145 PAAKEVP
+145 TAAKEVP

-160 VKAETVEAETL
+160 VKSDVVEAETP
-171 EEERENR
+171 EEDRENR
-178 RRRSPLR
+178 RRRSPVR
-185 NRPDF
+185 NRSDF
-190 NDARGRDDRRRDER
+190 NESRNRDDRRRDER
-204 KRRDFDRH
+204 KRRDLERH
-212 GKSGGESNRERERHE
+212 GKSVSDSHRERERHE

-235 RSYSRSLSRSRSG
+235 RSYSRSRSRSRSG

-279 SSNKSGSQQQQQQQ
+279 SSNTSGSQQQ
-293 QQHPPPLLPLPTPP
+293 HPSPLLPLPTPP
-307 HQFSSTSSAGVSGA
+307 HPFSSSSSAGVSGA
-321 GGVPIVTPAH
+321 VGVPIVTPAH
-331 LPDSTTDSWSGYYGT
+331 LPDSTTDSWSGYFGT
-346 QRLDGAGK
+346 QRQDGVGK
-354 TFGSKSVSLK
+354 PFGNKSVLLK

-400 MIPFPPPPVMPPTG
+400 MIPFPPPPVMPPAG
-414 LPRPP
+414 LPMPP

-434 FGQPPPPGV
+434 YGQPPPPGV
-443 FPMSGPP
+443 FPMTGPP

-475 GVGRPPPTLPPPPSP
+475 GVGLPPTLPPPPPPPSS

-564 TAASTPGNNV
+564 TAASTPGSNV
-574 CRFNAEQDNRKR
+574 SRFNTEQDIRKR
-586 TIGPST
+586 TMGPST
-592 AEGPIVKKPW
+592 AEGTAAKKPW
-602 MEKPNFNNQHKNT
+602 MEKPSFNNQQKNT
-615 FPKRCYY
+615 FPKRYYY
-622 VNTKLEVRKIPRDLN
+622 VNTKLEVRKIPRELN
-637 NIAKL
+637 NITKL

-679 ISSTEAVLNNRFIR
+679 ISSIEAVLNNRFIR
-693 VYWHREPGTNVTGLQ
+693 VYWHREPGTNTTGLQQQ
-708 EQSSGSQP
+708 EQSSGSQVV
-716 AGSAASPALLQQ
+716 GSAPSQGL
-728 QQQHGN
+728 QHGN
-734 MHKGIKQHSP
+734 MHKAIKQHNP
-744 AAYVLNNIVPK
+744 AAYVLNKTVPK
-755 HCVPALPG
+755 HRVPALPG
-763 LAAGTR
+763 IPAATKP
-769 LDGLNPNADALT
+769 DGLNPNPDAATMMLG
-781 VVPAL
+781 L
-786 TNPQKSPYTSTGL
+786 TNTQKGPYTSTPL

-804 SFGRTGKALEAQEV
+804 SFGRTGKAIEAQEV
-818 LKKKQEAIKL
+818 HKKKQEALKL

-838 MLKTQMECQKAL
+838 MLKTQIECQKAL
-850 INRLDKNRG
+850 INRLEKNRG

-883 NEMNPASQAQKELLD
+883 NEMNPASQVSSAKPNHGQSKTKTDAQKELLD

-918 KLGQLQVE
+918 KLGLLQVE

-931 LIRSPAGRGRGRGK
+931 LIRPPTGRGRGRGK

-950 GLVHVGRGR
+950 GSVHMGRGR
-959 GRSREMMARCGS
+959 GRSREMMGRSGT

-998 PHFVNFG
+998 PHFVKFG
-1005 EIEDFRDQDAN
+1005 EIEDVRDQDAN
-1016 SVVMTFKTRSEAENA
+1016 SVVMTFMSRSEAENA

-1047 YKPKTPSVATEPEEE
+1047 YKPKTPSVTTEPEEE
-1062 EAKDDDTTKEAS
+1062 EAKDEENTKKAS
-1074 SYLPGEEEEEEEEDD
+1074 SYLPGEEEEEEEDD

>member
-1 MIVTS
+1 
-6 VGCPALRQLKLC
+6 
-18 CHAVKHFRPTCQW
+18 
-31 RETEGLKAYIFVDD
+31 
-45 ESRIIETHFHF
+45 
-56 IDSIIV
+56 
-62 FLTMIIE
+62 MIIE

-102 KDKPEKDLKA
+102 KDKPEKELKA
-112 LCADQLEVFLQ
+112 LCADQLDVFLQ
-123 KETTGFVD
+123 KETVGFVD
-131 KLFESL
+131 KLFECL

-145 PAAKEVP
+145 PAAKETP
-152 KEEVKPPA
+152 KEEIKLPA
-160 VKAETVEAETL
+160 MKADIIEAETL
-171 EEERENR
+171 EEDRENR

-185 NRPDF
+185 NRSDF
-190 NDARGRDDRRRDER
+190 NESRNRDDRRRDER

-212 GKSGGESNRERERHE
+212 GKSGGDLHRERERHE

-235 RSYSRSLSRSRSG
+235 RSYSRSRSRSG

-266 KFELERKDTDCYN
+266 KFEVERKETDCYN
-279 SSNKSGSQQQQQQQ
+279 SSTTSGLQ
-293 QQHPPPLLPLPTPP
+293 QQHPSPLLPLHTPLHP
-307 HQFSSTSSAGVSGA
+307 FSSSSSSSAGVSGA
-321 GGVPIVTPAH
+321 GGVPVATPAH
-331 LPDSTTDSWSGYYGT
+331 LPDSTTDSWSGYYGAR
-346 QRLDGAGK
+346 QDGVCK
-354 TFGSKSVSLK
+354 PFSSKSASLK

-377 RGDLCPFDHGN
+377 RGDHCPYDHGS
-388 DPLIVDDVNLPN
+388 DPLIVDDVSLPN
-400 MIPFPPPPVMPPTG
+400 IIPFPPPPILPPAG
-414 LPRPP
+414 LPMPP
-419 ITEPPPPL
+419 ITEPPPSL
-427 RMPAMPP
+427 RLPSMPP
-434 FGQPPPPGV
+434 YGQPPPPGV
-443 FPMSGPP
+443 FPM
-450 LIATSGI
+450 T
-457 DTPNHQTAI
+457 D
-466 TSSPPIGPP
+466 
-475 GVGRPPPTLPPPPSP
+475 
-490 SSSVSLRPQYVQSE
+490 
-504 YNYDPEGYNPESP
+504 NYDPEGYNPESP

-522 GRNPYRQFIPRVQT
+522 GRNSYRQFIPRVQT
-536 QRSNLIGLTSNEG
+536 QRSNLIGLTSSEG

-564 TAASTPGNNV
+564 TKPSTPGSNV
-574 CRFNAEQDNRKR
+574 SRFNTEQDSRKR
-586 TIGPST
+586 TMGPST
-592 AEGPIVKKPW
+592 AEGPAPKKPW
-602 MEKPNFNNQHKNT
+602 MEKPSFNNQHKGA
-615 FPKRCYY
+615 FPKRNHY
-622 VNTKLEVRKIPRDLN
+622 VNTKLEVRKIPRELN

-693 VYWHREPGTNVTGLQ
+693 VYWHREPGTNTTGLQQQ
-708 EQSSGSQP
+708 EQSSGSQA
-716 AGSAASPALLQQ
+716 AGSAPSQGLQ
-728 QQQHGN
+728 HSN
-734 MHKGIKQHSP
+734 MHKGIKQHNP
-744 AAYVLNNIVPK
+744 AAYVLNKTVPK
-755 HCVPALPG
+755 HHLTAT
-763 LAAGTR
+763 AGTTTNAKS
-769 LDGLNPNADALT
+769 DNLNPNTDNAA
-781 VVPAL
+781 VVPAP
-786 TNPQKSPYTSTGL
+786 TNTQKALYTSTAP

-804 SFGRTGKALEAQEV
+804 TLGKTGKALEAQEA
-818 LKKKQEAIKL
+818 LKKKQEALKL

-838 MLKTQMECQKAL
+838 MLETQIECQKAL
-850 INRLDKNRG
+850 ISRLEKNRS

-868 MKTLKELTEKIAQLQ
+868 MKTLKELSEKITQLQ
-883 NEMNPASQAQKELLD
+883 NEMNPASQVSSGKTNHSQPKTKTDAQKELLD

-931 LIRSPAGRGRGRGK
+931 LIRPPLGRGRGRGK

-950 GLVHVGRGR
+950 GGMHVGRGR
-959 GRSREMMARCGS
+959 SRSREMMARGGA

-998 PHFVNFG
+998 PHFVKFG
-1005 EIEDFRDQDAN
+1005 EIEDLRDQDAN

-1047 YKPKTPSVATEPEEE
+1047 YKPKTPSVTTEPEEE
-1062 EAKDDDTTKEAS
+1062 EAKDEDNTKEAS
-1074 SYLPGEEEEEEEEDD
+1074 SYLPGEEEEEEEEEEDD
-1089 DEDDEYESRS
+1089 DEDDEYEPRS